1 MKKLL
6 LAITIVA
13 AGFTVNAQ
21 EEVKGG
27 FSKKDIYISGTVG
40 YSNVSTGDVDAS
52 GYTLSPSVGY
62 FVSDKIAL
70 ELGLVIGSS
79 DNTTTKTNSFGASL
93 GANYFFTPSKDFSF
107 ILGAGLGYSSTGSE
121 LLGVDQPD
129 VNTFTIAVAPGINYF
144 VSKSLALRATVGALS
159 YSSSKLDVNGAKSTN
174 TFGLNLNLSDVNFGL
189 TYKF

>member
-1 MKKLL
+1 MLC
-6 LAITIVA
+6 
-13 AGFTVNAQ
+13 
-21 EEVKGG
+21 
-27 FSKKDIYISGTVG
+27 
-40 YSNVSTGDVDAS
+40 YSNVSTDDVDTS
-52 GYTLSPSVGY
+52 GYTLSPSLGY

-79 DNTTTKTNSFGASL
+79 DNTTTKTNSL

-107 ILGAGLGYSSTGSE
+107 ILGAGLGYSSTASE

-159 YSSSKLDVNGAKSTN
+159 YSSSKLDVNGAKLTN
-174 TFGLNLNLSDVNFGL
+174 TFGLNLSNVNFGL